1 MNLNFLALKN
11 EFKSMIIKYMALWL
25 LENTELLL
33 RGKHDKIFQQH
44 TKTQNNIMLLWYE
57 FKL

>member
-1 MNLNFLALKN
+1 
-11 EFKSMIIKYMALWL
+11 MALWL

-33 RGKHDKIFQQH
+33 QGKHNKIFQQH